1 MKVHGPERGRG
12 CWAAEG
18 REGAGALGPHPRQG
32 SRGVGHAGAR
42 GPKAPTPLRRPR
54 AGGAGAGAG
63 AGPGPGAGRGRAGG
77 WAGVPGAGAGP
88 GWRCAAAGRPP
99 RMRGSHGCS
108 RRRCHSREHEGPNP
122 GAPYGESGPRAPPLA
137 ARRSP
142 PAPRAPA
149 AARPASAVT
158 RQQLLRPRPG
168 GRERCGA
175 RDPDPPPGPAP
186 RTCSGSRARVSSAPW
201 AGGLAAGARGP
212 G

>member
-137 ARRSP
+137 ARRPP
-142 PAPRAPA
+142 PARRPLP
-149 AARPASAVT
+149 ARPRRSPGNSSCVPGRAAGRGAEPGTPT
-158 RQQLLRPRPG
+158 RLRV
-168 GRERCGA
+168 
-175 RDPDPPPGPAP
+175 PPLGPA
-186 RTCSGSRARVSSAPW
+186 RGH
-201 AGGLAAGARGP
+201 GLA
-212 G
+212 